1 LKRVARFLRGQA
13 DEVEDSEGAGGGV
26 DSRLEEEVEGEGIA
40 GVGAGHVDIDA
51 VK

>member
-1 LKRVARFLRGQA
+1 
-13 DEVEDSEGAGGGV
+13 VEDGEGAGGGV

-40 GVGAGHVDIDA
+40 GVWAGHVDIDA